1 MPEKSLNEQELQ
13 RVIARAAEIDA
24 GGENQTLSRLRAI
37 AAELNISPAALEQA
51 LAENAQGS
59 RERAPIAANRKTASI
74 WSKLRWPHAATTA
87 IVSAGAI
94 AGGLVGSAHASRHV
108 AQPLSLTLTSFTLGT
123 LTLVSLL
130 IVIAYRERT
139 SIVPMMRQLI
149 TFWLTWLFGLSVTI
163 GAFHED
169 IAGFA
174 ISGLTIAM
182 ATGAVARWLWRR
194 NRNERQEPRD
204 TFSAFA
210 TPVP

>member
-1 MPEKSLNEQELQ
+1 MPDKSLNEQELQ

-24 GGENQTLSRLRAI
+24 GGENQTLSRLREI

-59 RERAPIAANRKTASI
+59 REPAPIAANRKTVSI
-74 WSKLRWPHAATTA
+74 WSRLRWPDATTTA
-87 IVSAGAI
+87 VVSAGAI
-94 AGGLVGSAHASRHV
+94 AGGLVGSAHAGRHV
-108 AQPLSLTLTSFTLGT
+108 AQPLSLALTSFTLGT

-130 IVIAYRERT
+130 IVLAYRERT

-149 TFWLTWLFGLSVTI
+149 TFWLTWLFGLSAAI

-174 ISGLTIAM
+174 VSGLAIAM
-182 ATGAVARWLWRR
+182 ATGAAARWFWRR
-194 NRNERQEPRD
+194 NRNESQKPRD